1 MAHIFVELL
10 SQKLVVGQSS
20 KWETQVN
27 INATVFKKKKIYIY
41 RSIVDL
47 QCCVRLKCTA
57 KWISYTYTYIYFF
70 KKILFPYRPLQS
82 SE

>member
-10 SQKLVVGQSS
+10 SWKLVVGQCS

-27 INATVFKKKKIYIY
+27 INATVFKKKKKNIYIYIYIY
-41 RSIVDL
+41 RSIVDV

-57 KWISYTYTYIYFF
+57 K
-70 KKILFPYRPLQS
+70 
-82 SE
+82 

>member
-41 RSIVDL
+41 IGV
-47 QCCVRLKCTA
+47 
-57 KWISYTYTYIYFF
+57 
-70 KKILFPYRPLQS
+70 
-82 SE
+82 

>member
-27 INATVFKKKKIYIY
+27 INATVFKKKLYIYIY
-41 RSIVDL
+41 I
-47 QCCVRLKCTA
+47 
-57 KWISYTYTYIYFF
+57 YIY
-70 KKILFPYRPLQS
+70 I
-82 SE
+82 